1 MAEELI
7 ERVDRAL
14 DGLLCKAQCR
24 SMQYHAERWMG
35 VLAVVFPLLVIGQ
48 FYGIM
53 FLFSAE
59 LVVIRSYFVL
69 LPVLPALVAVDYL
82 FIVLATRWRNRT
94 IFLRIMRQL
103 KERGIRPHLCLNC
116 EYDLK
121 GSTADHC
128 PECGVG
134 LAPVDVEMEQPV

>member
-1 MAEELI
+1 MSEELI

-14 DGLLCKAQCR
+14 EGLLSKAECR
-24 SMQYHAERWMG
+24 SMQYHAERWMA

-53 FLFSAE
+53 FLLSAD
-59 LVVIRSYFVL
+59 LVVVRSYYML
-69 LPVLPALVAVDYL
+69 LPALPGLVAVDYL
-82 FIVLATRWRNRT
+82 LIVLAVRWRNHT
-94 IFLRIMRQL
+94 IFLRMMSNL
-103 KERGIRPHLCLNC
+103 KRRGIRPHLCLSC

-128 PECGVG
+128 PECGTA
-134 LAPVDVEMEQPV
+134 LAPVPVDDADSV

>member
-1 MAEELI
+1 MSEELI

-14 DGLLCKAQCR
+14 DGLLSKAQCR

-48 FYGIM
+48 FYGLM

-59 LVVIRSYFVL
+59 LVVVRSHFIL

-82 FIVLATRWRNRT
+82 FIVLAVRWRNRT

-121 GSTADHC
+121 GSVADHC
-128 PECGVG
+128 PECGVA
-134 LAPVDVEMEQPV
+134 LAPVDAGLDRRV